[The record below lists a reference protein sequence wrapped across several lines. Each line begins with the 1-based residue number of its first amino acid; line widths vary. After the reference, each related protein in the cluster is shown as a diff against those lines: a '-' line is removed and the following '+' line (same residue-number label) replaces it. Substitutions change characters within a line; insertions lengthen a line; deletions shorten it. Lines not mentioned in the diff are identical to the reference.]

1 MASAANRGLLLV
13 RQTPFPFLLLI
24 LLWLEA
30 ASPSACLS
38 KSDSGTSRGRSTS
51 VTLLHTAPYSAL
63 IDGVDTSV
71 SLEQQAQQQPRLS
84 PKRHVISVDELLS
97 EVQGTHWEPLDVL
110 LARGA
115 SQGALAKV
123 VHEKRQK
130 NLSALAATAAK
141 DALEICQADGE
152 AEACKTAKAHAK
164 EAASARENSKIG
176 TFSARE
182 ADSNAEDSTSSSS
195 GELRSIREVSAVEQS
210 ADASSSMVEVSSIGS
225 FWDTLFGGAGAGNA
239 ENFEGGNQGSYFNFM
254 YPSDTDY
261 PWACVCDE
269 GQYTQWVNKQVQY
282 VSCRNQVDLSS
293 QNAVAM
299 CNPQNHKINAA
310 TMASGSRAAAVAAI
324 AAAAALAFVAL

>member
-24 LLWLEA
+24 LLWLEGE
-30 ASPSACLS
+30 
-38 KSDSGTSRGRSTS
+38 DSYMKLGFCHAVST
-51 VTLLHTAPYSAL
+51 TQDAL

-164 EAASARENSKIG
+164 EAASAR
-176 TFSARE
+176 
-182 ADSNAEDSTSSSS
+182 DSNAEDSTSSSS